1 VELTD
6 HVEVL
11 TSVVASQAETI
22 REQNRTIEVLS
33 GSRGKALNLDMP
45 IREMWA
51 RYLQTLPPKKW
62 VLSVKCTMVKFMD
75 RHGDRPLGDL
85 TVSFWED
92 YRDAPE
98 IKDHYSVTS
107 RNIQLKW
114 LRAMLNW
121 AVRSGRL
128 AQNML
133 ALAKLEKG
141 KKKRQTEISFEG
153 EAAVLRALDDLMRAF
168 FLIGIDSAMRHDE
181 IRMLEWSEIDWRQ
194 RTISIPASKTKTDK
208 DRVARLTTR
217 ATEALRAL
225 PRYEGC
231 LYVFANPKTKAPFTQ
246 SSLWYR
252 WDKARTAAGLK
263 AAPGDGTVHFHD
275 TRATAASRIHR
286 LGGTMPAVQQILGHA
301 HLTTTALYIRTQ
313 SKDVIEAHAL
323 LENAL
328 RKGPH
333 RAPSPSEESARVQRP
348 KKIA

>member
-1 VELTD
+1 MTLSEQV
-6 HVEVL
+6 VAL
-11 TSVVASQAETI
+11 TSVVCAQAETI
-22 REQNRTIEVLS
+22 RDQNRTIEVLS
-33 GSRGKALNLDMP
+33 GTRGKALNLDMP
-45 IREMWA
+45 IRDMWT
-51 RYLQTLPPKKW
+51 RYLQTLPDRKW

-98 IKDHYSVTS
+98 IKSHYSVTS

-128 AQNML
+128 SQNML

-153 EAAVLRALDDLMRAF
+153 EAAVLRSLDELMRAF
-168 FLIGIDSAMRHDE
+168 FLVGIDSAMRHDE
-181 IRMLEWSEIDWRQ
+181 IRMLEWSEIDWKQ
-194 RTISIPASKTKTDK
+194 RT
-208 DRVARLTTR
+208 
-217 ATEALRAL
+217 
-225 PRYEGC
+225 
-231 LYVFANPKTKAPFTQ
+231 
-246 SSLWYR
+246 
-252 WDKARTAAGLK
+252 
-263 AAPGDGTVHFHD
+263 
-275 TRATAASRIHR
+275 
-286 LGGTMPAVQQILGHA
+286 ILGHA
-301 HLTTTALYIRTQ
+301 HLATTALYIRTQ

-323 LENAL
+323 LEKAL

-333 RAPSPSEESARVQRP
+333 RAPSPSGEIEISPRP